1 MTARAQIVFW
11 FVGLIVLGL
20 GVFVLR
26 DILLPFVAGMA
37 VAYFLDPMA
46 DRLEKWGLSRTL
58 ATTVITALF
67 VVVSAGTMV
76 LFLPLLQQ
84 QVLDFIA
91 HLPGYIDALRGLL
104 APALKRL
111 FESLDPE
118 QMERVKAAFSSV
130 GERAM
135 GWAITLMKN
144 IWQSGLAVFNL
155 VSLLLIT
162 PIVTFYLLRDWDR
175 IIERIDGLL
184 PRAHAGTIREQM
196 RLVDS
201 TLAGFVRGQGMVC
214 FVLGVF
220 YALAL
225 TLAGLDFGLI
235 VGMAAGIV
243 SFVPYVGAIVG
254 LVISVGLAFLQFDE
268 MLRIAIV
275 AAVFV
280 IGQVLEGTFVTP
292 KFVGDRVGLHPV
304 WVIFGALAGG
314 ALFGFVGI
322 LLALPVTAVIG
333 VLVRFAIERYVAST
347 LFHGG
352 EDVAA
357 VGHGAPPVA
366 DGAAVS
372 PGPAGEGPAEDD
384 GGEPMD
390 DDGGT

>member
-11 FVGLIVLGL
+11 FIGLIVFGL
-20 GVFVLR
+20 AVFALR

-37 VAYFLDPMA
+37 VAYFLDPVA
-46 DRLEKWGLSRTL
+46 DKLEEWGLSRTL

-67 VVVSAGTMV
+67 VIVAAGTMV

-84 QVLDFIA
+84 QVLDFIS
-91 HLPGYIDALRGLL
+91 HFPGYIDALRGLL
-104 APALKRL
+104 APLLERL

-118 QMERVKAAFSSV
+118 QTERVKAAFSSV

-135 GWAITLMKN
+135 GWAITLMQDV
-144 IWQSGLAVFNL
+144 WQSGLAVFNL

-175 IIERIDGLL
+175 IVERIDGLL

-196 RLVDS
+196 GLVDS

-214 FVLGVF
+214 LILGAF

-254 LVISVGLAFLQFDE
+254 LVVSVGLAFLQFDE
-268 MLRIAIV
+268 WLRIAIV

-280 IGQVLEGTFVTP
+280 AGQVLEGTFVTP

-352 EDVAA
+352 EGVVPVGLGESPMPNGDV
-357 VGHGAPPVA
+357 
-366 DGAAVS
+366 VS
-372 PGPAGEGPAEDD
+372 PEPGAQAHEEADD
-384 GGEPMD
+384 GEPMD
-390 DDGGT
+390 GDGGP